1 MAEEKVGPILLAK
14 TEGAMNQRLNESQSA
29 MKSRAEDGFPDSSRP
44 TSGPTSIDLGPVIHP
59 SHSPTPEVRAPRKS
73 AVDSV
78 AYHEFRRICDDLMM
92 EVKRASD
99 YLVEGTMSDMGMEV
113 VVEVEQILDE
123 LYRNTWGTNECLK
136 RIVVA
141 IGSQI
146 YNVRWT
152 AAHVGFLK
160 DVVRLLRI
168 SYLIDESLVAECLK
182 LIRDHRLEV
191 FRGSIAETEV
201 RTRYRI
207 VEVD

>member
-1 MAEEKVGPILLAK
+1 
-14 TEGAMNQRLNESQSA
+14 
-29 MKSRAEDGFPDSSRP
+29 
-44 TSGPTSIDLGPVIHP
+44 
-59 SHSPTPEVRAPRKS
+59 
-73 AVDSV
+73 
-78 AYHEFRRICDDLMM
+78 MM